1 MNLVPWRSQPMAWV
15 LGFNWKLHLYTKHFS
30 SKVTLNVFI
39 SVNFCN
45 PLELIDK
52 FRNYHFGVLKEV
64 VDATRQNMGFD
75 DIDNIF
81 QGFDVKEMHNVE
93 SWCIVLH
100 RNFGSVNGKGAG
112 LVIWI
117 GEPSLD
123 DVEGGL
129 ILKSS
134 TAWTT
139 WGWFWFLAIVRVRR
153 FLGNL
158 EEESLGCK
166 EVSKRECEGFV

>member
-1 MNLVPWRSQPMAWV
+1 
-15 LGFNWKLHLYTKHFS
+15 
-30 SKVTLNVFI
+30 
-39 SVNFCN
+39 
-45 PLELIDK
+45 
-52 FRNYHFGVLKEV
+52 
-64 VDATRQNMGFD
+64 MGFD

-100 RNFGSVNGKGAG
+100 RNFGSVN
-112 LVIWI
+112 

-166 EVSKRECEGFV
+166 EVSKRECEGVKREKEIMGESEKIWAFSKRILPALGDSAQVHLKRCVLLNLHPGSQSIYWAHVCGAQIPTKLIGR